1 MYKISEVVVV
11 EGKYD
16 KLRLS
21 QVIDAVIITT
31 DGFRLYKDKE
41 KLSLIKKLAQKHG
54 VIVLTDSDNA
64 GFRIRNYIKQ
74 CMGDVKIKHAYI
86 PEIKGKERRKS
97 KSGAEGLLGVEGIP
111 DEVILDVIKK
121 ANATQVKN
129 PLQLTKADLFELGLC
144 GRAESANK
152 RKIIAEKL
160 GLPSKISANALLDA
174 LNLWC
179 SREEFFNLIE
189 ED

>member
-16 KLRLS
+16 KMRLS

-31 DGFRLYKDKE
+31 DGFRLYKDKQ
-41 KLSLIKKLAQKHG
+41 KLSLIKNLAEKHG
-54 VIVLTDSDNA
+54 AIILTDSDRA
-64 GFRIRNYIKQ
+64 GFRIRNYIKK
-74 CMGDVKIKHAYI
+74 CLGDVEIKHAYI
-86 PEIKGKERRKS
+86 PEIKGKERRKPQES
-97 KSGAEGLLGVEGIP
+97 AEGLLGVEGVS
-111 DEVILDVIKK
+111 DEVILEAIKK

-129 PLQLTKADLFELGLC
+129 PLRLTKADLFELGLC
-144 GRAESANK
+144 GKAESANRR
-152 RKIIAEKL
+152 RKVAEKL

-179 SREEFFNLIE
+179 SREEFLKLIE